1 MTKRITTL
9 HYKGRTFE
17 IVFDGKY
24 YLAIEHCFL
33 DEKGRLTKTL
43 DGLDMCA
50 DEELENTI
58 ARVERRADVDELEAQ
73 GMDRTQA
80 VLEVY
85 KRRTQN
91 K

>member
-1 MTKRITTL
+1 MTRQITTL

-17 IVFDGKY
+17 IVFDGTY

-43 DGLDMCA
+43 NGFDMNA
-50 DEELENTI
+50 DEELDNTI
-58 ARVERRADVDELEAQ
+58 ANVERRVDVDELEAQ

-85 KRRTQN
+85 KRRTGQA
-91 K
+91 